1 MVERKEIGKET
12 TSQDLT
18 DHRALLE
25 QLHTIRTASLEERH
39 GSERDWKAKKNVTEI
54 ENHAIRIHWYL
65 ISTNKSM
72 TKPKPRTQ
80 MYKNNQKYD
89 FDASIFILH
98 RIILFNP
105 GMVSE
110 FYLWWCE
117 QVSVRIIYFL
127 QILQCTFNKIHR
139 ITSRSAH
146 AFVAKQQSKKT
157 NKHWPQMAMESKT
170 NIQTWNSSILTI
182 IWACTKRSSN
192 CEGRMLFLTRGPYA
206 LLRFPAVLLT
216 RNPCV
221 WICLRGAYAKSLD
234 KVLCTNMQRELTH
247 EAFSITM
254 LQHQASFFLA

>member
-1 MVERKEIGKET
+1 MGVKEIGKRKRTWQKLRTMLYEF
-12 TSQDLT
+12 T
-18 DHRALLE
+18 DTWYQQTKVWPNQNLE
-25 QLHTIRTASLEERH
+25 PKCTKII
-39 GSERDWKAKKNVTEI
+39 KNMI
-54 ENHAIRIHWYL
+54 LMLR
-65 ISTNKSM
+65 
-72 TKPKPRTQ
+72 
-80 MYKNNQKYD
+80 
-89 FDASIFILH
+89 FFILH

-206 LLRFPAVLLT
+206 LLRFPQFCLREIPVFGYAYAVLT
-216 RNPCV
+216 RSLWIRFCV
-221 WICLRGAYAKSLD
+221 QTCSGSLRTRLF
-234 KVLCTNMQRELTH
+234 R
-247 EAFSITM
+247 
-254 LQHQASFFLA
+254 